1 MCRSEKEMYKDN
13 YLYSF
18 QWSFLYFYSEIV
30 LELALS
36 WRKILEGGLAN
47 FFFTRLR
54 LCPTKNTALYVSE
67 SLARYAWWSI
77 RFICM
82 AVWWGCSECVLWECF
97 ISSVTEISQF
107 VNLRQRVHKTMLD
120 NLPQRVQRLKSQRRT
135 PRQVHFSFMRL
146 TSSIPIGVCMRV
158 RAAFQAGEACFF
170 TDIEVSM
177 HAASAT
183 RAQDDSAGS
192 L

>member
-1 MCRSEKEMYKDN
+1 
-13 YLYSF
+13 
-18 QWSFLYFYSEIV
+18 
-30 LELALS
+30 
-36 WRKILEGGLAN
+36 
-47 FFFTRLR
+47 
-54 LCPTKNTALYVSE
+54 
-67 SLARYAWWSI
+67 
-77 RFICM
+77 
-82 AVWWGCSECVLWECF
+82 
-97 ISSVTEISQF
+97 
-107 VNLRQRVHKTMLD
+107 MLD